1 MIFNVHNTEYESDIS
16 EIRELILG
24 QGKKACVI
32 TFGCQ
37 QNEADGEKMAGML
50 SSMGYLLS
58 DNCDE
63 CDIILVNTCA
73 IREHAEAK
81 ALSLLGRFKSI
92 KKKNPELILGVCG
105 CMAAESHRA
114 EMLKRD
120 FH

>member
-1 MIFNVHNTEYESDIS
+1 MRFIIALSLFSENKFGIGMIFNVHNTEYESDIS
-16 EIRELILG
+16 EIRKLILG
-24 QGKKACVI
+24 QGKKACII

-81 ALSLLGRFKSI
+81 ALSLLGRFKSTSEI
-92 KKKNPELILGVCG
+92 TRSSSSSL
-105 CMAAESHRA
+105 
-114 EMLKRD
+114 
-120 FH
+120 